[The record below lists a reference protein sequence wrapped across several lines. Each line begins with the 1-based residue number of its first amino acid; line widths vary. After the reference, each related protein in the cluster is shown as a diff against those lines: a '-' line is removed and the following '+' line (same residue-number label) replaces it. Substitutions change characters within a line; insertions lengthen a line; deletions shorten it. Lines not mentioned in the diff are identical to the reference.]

1 MIKELIKNKAVT
13 FWVLFF
19 VSITNFSEFW
29 ELRRFLDSLRLQYG
43 NNLNSLSAVDKANI
57 VMEHGS
63 IFFWALLTFIF
74 IFIVILWGV
83 LSMFISEYSRK
94 WIIIDAGLIFFNL
107 FLLYFS
113 INNYVVVFVIGVGGI
128 AYFLLH
134 GAK

>member
-13 FWVLFF
+13 FWMLFF
-19 VSITNFSEFW
+19 VSITNFFEFL
-29 ELRRFLDSLRLQYG
+29 ELRGFLDSLRLQYG
-43 NNLNSLSAVDKANI
+43 NNLNSLLPADKAKI
-57 VMEHGS
+57 FIEHGS
-63 IFFWALLTFIF
+63 IIFRAFLTFIF

-83 LSMFISEYSRK
+83 LFMFVSKYSSK
-94 WIIIDAGLIFFNL
+94 LKIIDAGLIFFNL

-128 AYFLLH
+128 AYLLLH